1 MQKGEN
7 PSCISNSKLNPKTLV
22 PMQKGA
28 MGSILDDIK
37 LEKVANSFKFYRI
50 FIEAMQSKPS
60 NHKLILKVC
69 SRKQQPSKSPTF
81 KFLEFL

>member
-1 MQKGEN
+1 MQKGEKHC
-7 PSCISNSKLNPKTLV
+7 CISSSKLNPKTLV

-28 MGSILDDIK
+28 MRSIFDDIK
-37 LEKVANSFKFYRI
+37 LEKVANSLRFYRI
-50 FIEAMQSKPS
+50 FTEAIQSKPS

-69 SRKQQPSKSPTF
+69 SLKQQPSKSPSF